1 MDALS
6 QCFSYLIF
14 HPSYQKEMVN
24 VTFFYRTVRGRF
36 SFFLQEKNRTVPIY
50 KMIKLKNLIIMISVL
65 IISMKILHTKFGPIT
80 PRERKI
86 RSVTLWGALLN
97 VILMIIKIAT
107 GLLIRSSALI
117 ADGIHSLTDLATD
130 LIILLGARL
139 SSRPADETHP
149 YGHRKFDTIASQMIA
164 FILIAVGFGFV
175 FSAGTAINSKEV
187 NYPGLLMLAVAALSV
202 ISKEILFYVT
212 RKISRITHSA
222 ALYANAWHHRSDSF
236 SSIAVLIGGV
246 ASLLGWGY
254 ADHMATIVV
263 GIMIMGVAGKI
274 FYDNLIE
281 LTEHSADKKSIQTI
295 QKILSQAEDISA
307 WHALRTRSLG
317 GELFLD
323 FHVIVDSELTVRESH
338 SITERIEKQIQS
350 ELSKPVNIL
359 IHIDPEKSDND
370 Q

>member
-246 ASLLGWGY
+246 ASLLG
-254 ADHMATIVV
+254 
-263 GIMIMGVAGKI
+263 VAGKI